1 MMETVT
7 RFRHQEVVVSTQRIE
22 HLEDSIEH
30 VQGVL
35 DTAQRA
41 LAVADAAQAKA
52 RSAAASVRRM
62 VLVGAIAGGVLVLV
76 LAVRRQR

>member
-1 MMETVT
+1 
-7 RFRHQEVVVSTQRIE
+7 VSTQRIE
-22 HLEDSIEH
+22 HLEDSIEQ

-52 RSAAASVRRM
+52 RSAATSVRRM

-76 LAVRRQR
+76 LAARRPR